1 MSAPD
6 SPVGPLRYF
15 VSHNSEVKGPFDL
28 DMIEAFILSG
38 HYPRGVRICAVGS
51 KEWQSY
57 LPPIPTSPAP
67 ASGQSGQSPVVKTAG
82 GTPKSIFIIGG
93 VFALV
98 VLVVVLNGT
107 TSGTST
113 GSSPT
118 GSATNSYAVPPTYE
132 PRSAATPAD
141 VLSSDANGRT
151 YSIPHRDHERL
162 SEQRRV
168 LDQEQAVVDAAQA
181 ELNAEG
187 SSLDQERVYLNRTN
201 QFEIYDFNSKVDA
214 FNAKKSQLRR
224 QLTTFNDHV
233 DAYNAELARVG
244 TPIR

>member
-1 MSAPD
+1 
-6 SPVGPLRYF
+6 
-15 VSHNSEVKGPFDL
+15 
-28 DMIEAFILSG
+28 MIEAFILSG
-38 HYPRGVRICAVGS
+38 HYPQGVQICAVGS
-51 KEWQSY
+51 KAWRGYS
-57 LPPIPTSPAP
+57 PPIPTSPAP
-67 ASGQSGQSPVVKTAG
+67 ASGQSVQSPVVKAAG
-82 GTPKSIFIIGG
+82 GTPKWIFIVGG

-113 GSSPT
+113 GSFPT

-141 VLSSDANGRT
+141 VLSSDANGRS

-162 SEQRRV
+162 SQQRRV

-187 SSLDQERVYLNRTN
+187 SSLEQERVYLDRTN

-214 FNAKKSQLRR
+214 FNARKSQLRR
-224 QLTTFNDHV
+224 QITTFNDHV
-233 DAYNAELARVG
+233 DVYNADLARVG